1 MSNWRSAIMSD
12 PIRLCTVTFL
22 VFFTTTTGTWVVSPH
37 FFSLM
42 YSIRPGGRYAAIK
55 LHPLRPHNLHGIQ
68 YRRAHLLG
76 LLRLGRFLW
85 LSLQVLRELVLL
97 VLLGLLGLMMLMM
110 LMRRLLLPDKLDLE
124 HPFNRICLYSVNHVI
139 KHVKT
144 FTLIFNQGIFLA
156 VASKPDSFFKMVH
169 GKEVVLPKGIH
180 NLEEDYL
187 FYLSHDLTGK
197 SSFFISIF
205 LA

>member
-1 MSNWRSAIMSD
+1 ISD
-12 PIRLCTVTFL
+12 FIRLCPVTFL
-22 VFFTTTTGTWVVSPH
+22 IFFTTTAGTGVVSPH
-37 FFSLM
+37 FFTLM
-42 YSIRPGGRYAAIK
+42 CRSRLRWRNAAIK
-55 LHPLRPHNLHGIQ
+55 LHPLRPHKRGRIQ
-68 YRRAHLLG
+68 YRLAHLG
-76 LLRLGRFLW
+76 LLRLR
-85 LSLQVLRELVLL
+85 
-97 VLLGLLGLMMLMM
+97 
-110 LMRRLLLPDKLDLE
+110 RRLLHLRRLTLCLLIWLELLLFMRLMALMVLMSLLRLSYKLDLE
-124 HPFNRICLYSVNHVI
+124 YPFNRICLYSVNHVI

-144 FTLIFNQGIFLA
+144 FTLIFNKGIFLS

>member
-1 MSNWRSAIMSD
+1 MT
-12 PIRLCTVTFL
+12 LL

-42 YSIRPGGRYAAIK
+42 YSIRRGWRYSAIK

-68 YRRAHLLG
+68 YRRAHLC
-76 LLRLGRFLW
+76 
-85 LSLQVLRELVLL
+85 
-97 VLLGLLGLMMLMM
+97 LLGLLLHL
-110 LMRRLLLPDKLDLE
+110 RLLTLRLLACLVLLLFMRLMVLMAMMGRLRLSYKLDLE
-124 HPFNRICLYSVNHVI
+124 HPFNRIRLNSVNHVI

-156 VASKPDSFFKMVH
+156 VSSKPDSLFQVVH
-169 GKEVVLPKGIH
+169 RKKVVLPVGIH
-180 NLEEDYL
+180 DLEEDYL